1 MAASDQTPPAAPASS
16 AAPRIALNQLKD
28 ELAAYAKEKAG
39 TVREHTNQLVDG
51 QKTAAAEGLLDLS
64 DVLRQTADHL
74 RQRQRTAITD
84 LVETAADRVEGV
96 ASAIRDRDIGELLDD
111 TKRLAQRQPEL
122 FFAGAVVLGLLF
134 TRILRSAAPQRPTA
148 PVPARQHRLARH
160 ALMPDGGEDRSV
172 AALIGELASET
183 TILVRKE
190 FELAR
195 AELAHN
201 AAGITGGA
209 ITLAI
214 GIALVLLAAEALIA
228 CAILVLMRW
237 LEPWLAALS
246 VGSGVMVLGA
256 ILVAIG
262 RHRFDLRRLTRIAT
276 IATLKRDRDW
286 AKEQLNGRL

>member
-1 MAASDQTPPAAPASS
+1 
-16 AAPRIALNQLKD
+16 
-28 ELAAYAKEKAG
+28 
-39 TVREHTNQLVDG
+39 
-51 QKTAAAEGLLDLS
+51 
-64 DVLRQTADHL
+64 
-74 RQRQRTAITD
+74 
-84 LVETAADRVEGV
+84 
-96 ASAIRDRDIGELLDD
+96 
-111 TKRLAQRQPEL
+111 
-122 FFAGAVVLGLLF
+122 
-134 TRILRSAAPQRPTA
+134 
-148 PVPARQHRLARH
+148 
-160 ALMPDGGEDRSV
+160 MPDGGEDRSV

-262 RHRFDLRRLTRIAT
+262 RHRFDLRRLTPHRT